1 MKTPHKGITK
11 TILLPLSLLG
21 IKPLKQMCPNRV
33 FYISTWGQS
42 WIQLQANIQYLKC
55 ISNKWHAEFLSI
67 NRRTINPRSSYFLCK
82 KYFSV
87 LKILLNMSVMTA
99 KISATNIYGVNVLC
113 LYYTFLCNITLP
125 WCRRYIETQCTKLN
139 VQHWLLL
146 TNMSASNDKWVQTFR
161 QEIHIFIWTG
171 DMILHV

>member
-1 MKTPHKGITK
+1 MFWWYQFWCFLGDICAVKLVSPWLRCGIMMIYPSKGK
-11 TILLPLSLLG
+11 WP
-21 IKPLKQMCPNRV
+21 CPSGFLV
-33 FYISTWGQS
+33 KSM
-42 WIQLQANIQYLKC
+42 A
-55 ISNKWHAEFLSI
+55 AFLS
-67 NRRTINPRSSYFLCK
+67 Y
-82 KYFSV
+82 V
-87 LKILLNMSVMTA
+87 MSVMTA
-99 KISATNIYGVNVLC
+99 KISATNIYGVNFVC

-146 TNMSASNDKWVQTFR
+146 TNMSANDKWVQTFR